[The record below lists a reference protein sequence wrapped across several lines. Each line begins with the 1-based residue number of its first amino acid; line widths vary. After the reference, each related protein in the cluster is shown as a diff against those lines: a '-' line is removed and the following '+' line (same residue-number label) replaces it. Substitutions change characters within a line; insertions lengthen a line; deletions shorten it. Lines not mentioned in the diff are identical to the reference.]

1 MAKDIK
7 IRKFDREEVNLLYKM
22 IQATIDISY
31 CKVYTAEAVDYFKEC
46 HSIGEILNDAKHGY
60 AVVAE
65 YNGEILGTGTLLGS
79 NVRRVYVDSAHQRD
93 GIGKQ
98 IVADI
103 ERRSK
108 GLYLDLAASLVSLPF
123 WESCGYQI
131 QREAFIPVRN
141 DQKLRYYKMA
151 KKI

>member
-1 MAKDIK
+1 MAKDVK

-31 CKVYTAEAVDYFKEC
+31 CKVYPPEAVDYFKEC
-46 HSIGEILNDAKHGY
+46 HAIGDILNDAQHGY
-60 AVVAE
+60 MVVAE
-65 YNGEILGTGTLLGS
+65 CNGEILGTGTLLGS
-79 NVRRVYVDSAHQRD
+79 NVRRVYVDSVHQRE

-108 GLYLDLAASLVSLPF
+108 GLYLDLSASLVSLPF